1 MATNAYTGL
10 DSAVDL
16 ARTQFSQDLRS
27 NMTAYTNYVTQNAQ
41 AIQDQIAASKNSSFD
56 KARTDLGRYMDLQ
69 HNVQLYEI
77 RNSDVQRMADSLA
90 ANNNAIKSAVGRDKD
105 VTRRQFEINEF
116 YNYKKEQTAAT
127 LMGGV
132 VMLTVILGLVIANKM
147 EVLSAVVAG
156 VLAGLIIVLF
166 GLWAYYRPSANQD
179 PRLWHRRI
187 FTEDAKVAAPTV
199 CPGQFNFDL
208 SKESNCLSNIESNLS
223 TVTKDLEAKLA
234 AYQTGDL
241 SVDAPKSLCAKLP
254 SAK

>member
-77 RNSDVQRMADSLA
+77 RNSDVKRMADSLA
-90 ANNNAIKSAVGRDKD
+90 ANNNAIKSAVSRDKD

-156 VLAGLIIVLF
+156 TLAGLIIVLF

-179 PRLWHRRI
+179 PRLWHRRV
-187 FTEDAKVAAPTV
+187 FTEDAKVAAPPA
-199 CPGQFNFDL
+199 CPGRLNFAITKQSDCLTNVEGKLSDL
-208 SKESNCLSNIESNLS
+208 A
-223 TVTKDLEAKLA
+223 TKLDAQLT

-241 SVDAPKSLCAKLP
+241 SVPTPKSVCAK
-254 SAK
+254 

>member
-77 RNSDVQRMADSLA
+77 RNSDVKRMADSLA
-90 ANNNAIKSAVGRDKD
+90 ANNNAIKSAVSRDKD

-156 VLAGLIIVLF
+156 TLAGLIIVLF

-179 PRLWHRRI
+179 PRLWHRRV
-187 FTEDAKVAAPTV
+187 FTEDAKVAAPTA
-199 CPGQFNFDL
+199 CPGRLNFDITKQSDCLTNVEGKL
-208 SKESNCLSNIESNLS
+208 SDLA
-223 TVTKDLEAKLA
+223 TKLDAQLT

-241 SVDAPKSLCAKLP
+241 SVPTPKSVCAK
-254 SAK
+254 

>member
-1 MATNAYTGL
+1 
-10 DSAVDL
+10 
-16 ARTQFSQDLRS
+16 
-27 NMTAYTNYVTQNAQ
+27 MTAYTNYVTQNAH

-77 RNSDVQRMADSLA
+77 RNSDVKRMADSLA
-90 ANNNAIKSAVGRDKD
+90 ANNNAIKSAVSRDKD

-156 VLAGLIIVLF
+156 TLAGLIIVLF

-179 PRLWHRRI
+179 PRLWHRRV
-187 FTEDAKVAAPTV
+187 FTEDAKVAAPTA
-199 CPGQFNFDL
+199 CPGRLNFDITKQSDCLTNVEGKL
-208 SKESNCLSNIESNLS
+208 SDLA
-223 TVTKDLEAKLA
+223 TKLDAQLT

-241 SVDAPKSLCAKLP
+241 SVPSPKSVCAK
-254 SAK
+254 

>member
-77 RNSDVQRMADSLA
+77 RNSDVKRMADSLA
-90 ANNNAIKSAVGRDKD
+90 ANNNAIKSAVSRDKD

-156 VLAGLIIVLF
+156 TLAGLIIVLF

-179 PRLWHRRI
+179 PRLWHRRV
-187 FTEDAKVAAPTV
+187 FTEDAKVAAPTA
-199 CPGQFNFDL
+199 CPGRLNFDITKQSDCLTNVEGKL
-208 SKESNCLSNIESNLS
+208 SDLA
-223 TVTKDLEAKLA
+223 TKLDAQLT

-241 SVDAPKSLCAKLP
+241 SVPSPKSVCAK
-254 SAK
+254 